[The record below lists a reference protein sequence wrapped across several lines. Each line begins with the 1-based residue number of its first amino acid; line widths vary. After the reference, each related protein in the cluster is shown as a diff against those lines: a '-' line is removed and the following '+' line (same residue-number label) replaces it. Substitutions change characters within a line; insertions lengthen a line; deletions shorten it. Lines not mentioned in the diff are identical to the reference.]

1 MNRTIKTLA
10 LTCVTGLMMSGA
22 AISPADARGG
32 GGGGHFGGGMGGGHF
47 GGGGHFSGGGHGGAH
62 VGGGRGGAHL
72 AGGYGGHHGHAFR
85 HNRFFVGG
93 LGYGDYYD
101 YAYGG
106 DDCGYARNMWHRTGT
121 SYWRHRYYACVG

>member
-1 MNRTIKTLA
+1 MNRTLKTLA
-10 LTCVTGLMMSGA
+10 LTCVTGLMMAGA

-32 GGGGHFGGGMGGGHF
+32 GGGGHFGGG
-47 GGGGHFSGGGHGGAH
+47 GHGGAH
-62 VGGGRGGAHL
+62 F
-72 AGGYGGHHGHAFR
+72 AGGYGGHHGHGFR

-93 LGYGDYYD
+93 LGNYDGDYYD